1 MWRRRLFPIVPMS
14 LALGA
19 LVFAPACRKKAP
31 TTAQQTMPTPAAPA
45 PAAAPPAAAPASAP
59 APDVLSQDLDR
70 LNRAGYLKDAFFDY
84 DRSELRDD
92 ARQALAADSEW
103 LKKYPSV
110 RILVEGHCDERG
122 TEAYNLALGERRAQA
137 AQEYLAALGVSSS
150 RVKVVSYGK
159 ERPFC
164 NEATDHCY
172 QENRRGHV
180 VITAK

>member
-1 MWRRRLFPIVPMS
+1 MS

-19 LVFAPACRKKAP
+19 LVFAPACQKKAP
-31 TTAQQTMPTPAAPA
+31 TTAQQTMPTTAAPA
-45 PAAAPPAAAPASAP
+45 PAAAPAAAATASAP

-70 LNRAGYLKDAFFDY
+70 LNRSGYLKDAFFDY

-92 ARQALAADSEW
+92 ARKALAADSEW
-103 LKKYPSV
+103 LKMYPSV

-137 AQEYLAALGVSSS
+137 AEEYLAALGVSSS

-164 NEATDHCY
+164 TEATDPCY